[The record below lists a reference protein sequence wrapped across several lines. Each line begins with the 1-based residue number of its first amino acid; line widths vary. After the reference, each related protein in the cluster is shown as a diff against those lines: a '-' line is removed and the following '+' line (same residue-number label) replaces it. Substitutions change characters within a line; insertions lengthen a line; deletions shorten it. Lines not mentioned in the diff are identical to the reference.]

1 MGSWSEEGGCA
12 RHLFGTERGTGTGFR
27 DFPRYRSAGTAD
39 CAQHA
44 PAVPDRHGKNAGK
57 ESGYGGPVR
66 NRFRCYPVMRTIRAA
81 TTLPQISAC
90 DRRRV
95 NSIAYIMLRQVVV
108 STRYATMVS
117 RFRFPCV
124 HRPYGGRRSATR
136 SRVRN
141 RGSIYRVTPPCLK
154 PHFRWHRPAFR
165 QRHGRRGSHSGAK
178 GNSMR

>member
-1 MGSWSEEGGCA
+1 MRPA
-12 RHLFGTERGTGTGFR
+12 PVR
-27 DFPRYRSAGTAD
+27 DGA
-39 CAQHA
+39 
-44 PAVPDRHGKNAGK
+44 
-57 ESGYGGPVR
+57 GYGDRISQFSALSFCGNRKLRTACPCRAGSTRKECGKRERIRGPVR

-117 RFRFPCV
+117 RFCFPCV